1 MATIDMRKFED
12 VRHLVRACLL
22 SSEFHD
28 IEKIVKQHVAGDIW
42 KTYYLELPAPDGFA
56 PWDISYSLLEEW
68 PGVSVDDLSSI
79 AEENM
84 AGTQT
89 LMKMSEVLQAY
100 LDTPPWED
108 DNSNVM
114 YVVSTKGSYLFY
126 KVF

>member
-89 LMKMSEVLQAY
+89 LMKIGRAHV
-100 LDTPPWED
+100 
-108 DNSNVM
+108 
-114 YVVSTKGSYLFY
+114 
-126 KVF
+126 